1 LSFFFH
7 PSFECFC
14 ENGAVSIW
22 PERCRTA
29 NVVASRQNE
38 ELVHLGE
45 ILQILVSIVRSG
57 IEATAANRNSWRLL
71 DIEVLERMADI
82 RGLVEPTPEIAHAT
96 QMVIWNALEL
106 THAAVLE
113 EGHAQSPQGEVMTAR
128 INAMS
133 ALADLTLA
141 IENARPSHLARA
153 LQLARA

>member
-1 LSFFFH
+1 
-7 PSFECFC
+7 
-14 ENGAVSIW
+14 
-22 PERCRTA
+22 
-29 NVVASRQNE
+29 
-38 ELVHLGE
+38 VHLGE

-82 RGLVEPTPEIAHAT
+82 RGLVEPTPDILYSS

-106 THAAVLE
+106 THAAVMA
-113 EGHAQSPQGEVMTAR
+113 EGGSNAQRGAVMTAR

-133 ALADLTLA
+133 SLADLTIA
-141 IENARPSHLARA
+141 IEHAKPSRLARS